1 MYIRFLI
8 KSFILDESNVAIMV
22 CQICENKSGFYPLCK
37 DCFKL
42 RDGGKI
48 TKCQDCGIWKKDNKP
63 LCYECWL
70 KNNKSEQKKSTHYKF
85 TEIEEEES
93 NFRTKF
99 EATFRTEDG
108 HMVRSKAE
116 QIIDNWLYHKGIVH
130 AYERRV
136 PIEEEVYCDFFIPLG
151 QKVWIEF
158 WGLEKEKYLKRKEL
172 KRKFYEQNKKNLIEL
187 TDNDIENLDDVMPR
201 KLRPYLPPTFSF
213 D

>member
-1 MYIRFLI
+1 M
-8 KSFILDESNVAIMV
+8 A
-22 CQICENKSGFYPLCK
+22 CQICEAKSGFYPLCK
-37 DCFKL
+37 DCNKL
-42 RDGGKI
+42 KAEGKI
-48 TKCQDCGIWKKDNKP
+48 TKCDDCGIWKKGDKP

-70 KNNKSEQKKSTHYKF
+70 KSNGSKKKAQSNSHSSLDT
-85 TEIEEEES
+85 EES

-99 EATFRTEDG
+99 PPQFRTEDG

-136 PIEEEVYCDFFIPLG
+136 PIEEEVYCDFFIPIG

-158 WGLEKEKYLKRKEL
+158 WGLEETKYLKRKTL
-172 KRKFYEQNKKNLIEL
+172 KKKFYEAHKKNLIEL
-187 TDNDIENLDDVMPR
+187 TDKDIENLDDIMPI
-201 KLRPYLPPTFSF
+201 KLRKFLPPTFSF

>member
-1 MYIRFLI
+1 MNV
-8 KSFILDESNVAIMV
+8 SNVTIMV

-42 RDGGKI
+42 RDEGKI

-85 TEIEEEES
+85 TEIEKEED

-136 PIEEEVYCDFFIPLG
+136 PIDEEVYCDFFIPLG

-158 WGLEKEKYLKRKEL
+158 WGLEEEKYLKRKEL

-187 TDNDIENLDDVMPR
+187 TDKDIENLDDVMPR